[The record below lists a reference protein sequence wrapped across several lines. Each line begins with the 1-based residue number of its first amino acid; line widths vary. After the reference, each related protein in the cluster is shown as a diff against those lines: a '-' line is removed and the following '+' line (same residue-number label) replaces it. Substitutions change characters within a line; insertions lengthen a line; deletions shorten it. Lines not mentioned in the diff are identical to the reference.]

1 MTGSPAP
8 LPLPQRCWGRWRHRA
23 SGRTPVLPDGLLA
36 PDGVWKAAIRRQ
48 KVGAAGLAMRGVVHI
63 AGRRDGRAATFSSI
77 LKEVRSGA
85 ASEHDE
91 SGNDALARGAQSS
104 DRRAWL
110 SQANAD
116 RALFR
121 GFRLP
126 CAKTRHRSGRS
137 NARDGGSENQGR
149 RKGRMVSTGGISRSS
164 LSRRAHHRRA
174 SDRHRAHQGGDAG
187 RLKRKVPQPGS
198 CAENS
203 RPPLNARNDL
213 RVTRP
218 SFEQRTT
225 PHPSLRATFP
235 SRAGEGERPTPAAR
249 R

>member
-1 MTGSPAP
+1 MTGRVSP
-8 LPLPQRCWGRWRHRA
+8 LSLPQRCWGRWR
-23 SGRTPVLPDGLLA
+23 VA

-48 KVGAAGLAMRGVVHI
+48 EVGAAGLAMQGVVLT
-63 AGRRDGRAATFSSI
+63 ARRRDGRAATFPSI
-77 LKEVRSGA
+77 LQEVRSGA

-91 SGNDALARGAQSS
+91 SGNNALARGAQSS

-110 SQANAD
+110 SQANAA

-126 CAKTRHRSGRS
+126 CAQNRHRSGRS
-137 NARDGGSENQGR
+137 NARDGGSEDQGR
-149 RKGRMVSTGGISRSS
+149 RKGRMVSTGGISRPS
-164 LSRRAHHRRA
+164 LSRRTHHRWA
-174 SDRHRAHQGGDAG
+174 SDRHRAHQGGDSG
-187 RLKRKVPQPGS
+187 NLKRKAPPARP

-203 RPPLNARNDL
+203 WPTLKARDDIRATGL
-213 RVTRP
+213 

-225 PHPSLRATFP
+225 PHPPLRATFP
-235 SRAGEGERPTPAAR
+235 SRAGEGERPTPRGR

>member
-1 MTGSPAP
+1 MTGSAAR
-8 LPLPQRCWGRWRHRA
+8 LSLRQRCWGRWRA
-23 SGRTPVLPDGLLA
+23 A

-48 KVGAAGLAMRGVVHI
+48 KVGAAGLAMRGAVTI

-126 CAKTRHRSGRS
+126 CAKTRHRGGWS

-164 LSRRAHHRRA
+164 VSRRSHHRRP
-174 SDRHRAHQGGDAG
+174 SDRHRAHQGGDSG
-187 RLKRKVPQPGS
+187 NLTRKTLQATPN
-198 CAENS
+198 AENS
-203 RPPLNARNDL
+203 RPPLKARDEI
-213 RVTRP
+213 RMTRP

-235 SRAGEGERPTPAAR
+235 SGAGKGQRPSAAR
-249 R
+249 VR

>member
-1 MTGSPAP
+1 MTGSAAP
-8 LPLPQRCWGRWRHRA
+8 LSLPQRCWGRWRA
-23 SGRTPVLPDGLLA
+23 A

-48 KVGAAGLAMRGVVHI
+48 KVGAAGLAMRGVVPI

-110 SQANAD
+110 SRANAD

-164 LSRRAHHRRA
+164 VFRRSHHRRA
-174 SDRHRAHQGGDAG
+174 SDRHRAHQGGDSG
-187 RLKRKVPQPGS
+187 NLTRKTLQATPN
-198 CAENS
+198 AENIP
-203 RPPLNARNDL
+203 PPLKARDEL
-213 RVTRP
+213 LTRP

-235 SRAGEGERPTPAAR
+235 SRAGEGERPAPVR
-249 R
+249 